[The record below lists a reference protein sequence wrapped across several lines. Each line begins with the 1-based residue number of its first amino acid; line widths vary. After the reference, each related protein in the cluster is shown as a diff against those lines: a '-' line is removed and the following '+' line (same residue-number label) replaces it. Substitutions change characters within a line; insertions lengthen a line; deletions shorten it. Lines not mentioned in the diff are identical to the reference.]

1 MDYKEI
7 KAAVDSKRQ
16 EIDSLKALLAR
27 DVTAINNLNRD
38 LTMINAQKQEELNHD
53 KALQLKKK
61 QDDVTANLRKD
72 ISDLENKR
80 VKAQQRKNE
89 DLNSIDIEDY
99 KRAYANETSSIDS
112 ILNATSDVEE
122 SSRKFL
128 GDRLYDSVIANLG
141 NNKLATDDLDI
152 IVDRANRLKFKF
164 NNIDIAKILDW
175 GDFIEKIFNKIN
187 PEKFENKNSI
197 LAYTLVIVVV
207 LFFTSKLL
215 FPVLLFLFL
224 ILGGFNIYR
233 SKGILQSMQ
242 IAKSI
247 SDNRQ
252 AIMDS
257 INNEIQN
264 HMAEDRKYYEDEYK
278 KIDDKLV
285 KDINEK
291 ESEIQRL
298 LQDVAFDFKYDST
311 EVDKRYNAKRSNIES
326 QLSSVNKDKESHST
340 LISKANIELNALLED
355 LKSSMENIVDCY
367 TSMDY
372 KKEEFVFD
380 PEFLIDVVDT
390 QPVMYKHP
398 MGSIL
403 YKYNNLSD
411 CNNFIKL
418 MMIESIVR
426 MNMRCYSPVLLDSS
440 YMCSAFRI
448 MYSDTWKGYIQ
459 MATSI
464 KQIQETISDLSISLN
479 ERFAKFGGDTI
490 DKYNAEKIRTGSVPF
505 SYIWA
510 FIIEPDQSILDSEE
524 MKQLM
529 LNGYKVGIIINIFM
543 SEDNIKEQSNRL
555 LPVLSNLQYYGVIT
569 KNGIL
574 NRPKDGLKM
583 FCSKK

>member
-141 NNKLATDDLDI
+141 DNKLATDDLDV

-326 QLSSVNKDKESHST
+326 QLSSVNKDKESHNT

>member
-141 NNKLATDDLDI
+141 NNKLATDDLDV

-233 SKGILQSMQ
+233 AKGILQSMQ

-326 QLSSVNKDKESHST
+326 QLSSVNKDKESHNT

>member
-99 KRAYANETSSIDS
+99 KRAYANETSSIDA

-141 NNKLATDDLDI
+141 DNKLATDDLDV

-233 SKGILQSMQ
+233 AKGILQSMQ

-326 QLSSVNKDKESHST
+326 QLSSVNKDKESHNV
-340 LISKANIELNALLED
+340 LIDKANAELNELLED

>member
-99 KRAYANETSSIDS
+99 KRAYANETSSIDA

-141 NNKLATDDLDI
+141 NNKLATDDLDV

-164 NNIDIAKILDW
+164 DNIDIAKILDW

-215 FPVLLFLFL
+215 FPILLFLFL

-311 EVDKRYNAKRSNIES
+311 EVDKRYNAKSSNIES
-326 QLSSVNKDKESHST
+326 QLISVNKDKESHNT

>member
-99 KRAYANETSSIDS
+99 KRAYANETSSIDA

-141 NNKLATDDLDI
+141 NNKLATDDLDV

-164 NNIDIAKILDW
+164 DNIDIAKILDW

-215 FPVLLFLFL
+215 FPILLFLFL

-326 QLSSVNKDKESHST
+326 QLSSVNKDKESHNT

>member
-141 NNKLATDDLDI
+141 NNKLATDDLDV

-326 QLSSVNKDKESHST
+326 QLSSVNKDKESHNT

>member
-7 KAAVDSKRQ
+7 KAAIDSKRQ

-99 KRAYANETSSIDS
+99 KRAYANETSSIDA

-141 NNKLATDDLDI
+141 NNKLATDDLDV

-164 NNIDIAKILDW
+164 NNIDIAKMLDW

-326 QLSSVNKDKESHST
+326 QLSSVNKDKESHNT

>member
-141 NNKLATDDLDI
+141 NNKLATDDLDV

-326 QLSSVNKDKESHST
+326 QLSSVNKDKESHNT

-380 PEFLIDVVDT
+380 PEFLIDVIDT

-440 YMCSAFRI
+440 YMCSVFRI